1 MQLTYPYLF
10 YGTLALGLPLL
21 IGLGLWAGWQRQRDL
36 KAFGDLE
43 LVNRL
48 TGNLSN
54 PKRRVRFLM
63 ILTGIFLSSLALSGP
78 QYGTKMVEVKRQGVD
93 VIVALDVSR
102 SMLAEDVQP
111 NRLKRAQQELTA
123 LVDSLNGDRVGVVA
137 FAGSA
142 QIACPLT
149 TDYAAVKMFLNY
161 LTPDTIVR
169 SGTNL
174 STAIRAAIQTFPEGS
189 EGFRVLVLLTDGEDH
204 DSDVLEAAREAKAV
218 GIRILGIGFGNP
230 AGEPIPIRDA
240 GGTIRNYV
248 KDDKGQTVVSK
259 LDEATLKEITALTAG
274 AYLTAYQGSIE
285 AEKIAAIIGKMQKR
299 EISGGQFGA
308 FENRFQF
315 VLLPA
320 LLFLI
325 VAYWLP
331 QRRGAWLF
339 FILMMLFFGQSA
351 WAGPAAEDNNQ
362 GNRKYHKGDYEAAL
376 EAYRD
381 AQIKN
386 PDEPVV
392 EYNLGNVLNRLERH
406 EDAEN
411 SYQRALKSRDKKVRA
426 KTLYNLG
433 NNFFSQQKYKEAV
446 EHYKAALKLKPRDED
461 TIYNLSQAMA
471 FLKNPPPRQKKQK
484 SQDEDKEKAEQKKD
498 GQARPSQADPEKQGQ
513 QDKQHPGDDKEKSED
528 AKLDKKGEAK
538 PDNEKADATPQKD
551 VRDAP
556 KPGEMSRQEA
566 ENLLNAV
573 REAEKEAQ
581 KERMKQLKRQPAT
594 KGRQDW

>member
-351 WAGPAAEDNNQ
+351 WAGPAEDNNQ